1 MLDEILRICG
11 IALIGIVM
19 ATLLRNRG
27 SAIAPYITQVT
38 ALIIF
43 STAVAALIPVIEF
56 IKSMTE
62 GQAEA
67 SDAISSVLLAS
78 VIAVVFRIL
87 SDICKENGENML
99 KNAVEFAG
107 NAEIILL
114 CLPIIKDIITLSSE
128 ILEL

>member
-1 MLDEILRICG
+1 MDEILRICG

-114 CLPIIKDIITLSSE
+114 CLPIIKDIITISSE

>member
-1 MLDEILRICG
+1 MDEILRICG

-62 GQAEA
+62 GQAET